1 MFYNEVLVD
10 KGDVVLCSTLP
21 SMALSRQMGAGD
33 IWVVQRN
40 FLCLEC
46 PMCKVTELFQ
56 YDVNDPLFSSET
68 INIIP
73 ICSSVSQM
81 ADALIKWSK
90 QDVIGV
96 GNASHI
102 SAKGSPE

>member
-1 MFYNEVLVD
+1 MFYNNFLVD
-10 KGDVVLCSTLP
+10 KADVVLCSTLP
-21 SMALSRQMGAGD
+21 SMALSRQMGARD

-40 FLCLEC
+40 LLCLEC
-46 PMCKVTELFQ
+46 PTCKVTELIQ

-81 ADALIKWSK
+81 ADALIK
-90 QDVIGV
+90 
-96 GNASHI
+96 
-102 SAKGSPE
+102 

>member
-1 MFYNEVLVD
+1 MSHV
-10 KGDVVLCSTLP
+10 
-21 SMALSRQMGAGD
+21 QM
-33 IWVVQRN
+33 
-40 FLCLEC
+40 
-46 PMCKVTELFQ
+46 TELIQ
-56 YDVNDPLFSSET
+56 YDVNDPLFLSQT
-68 INIIP
+68 IINIIP